1 MLSKVVSDHLLAA
14 NTVLVAHPAS
24 PDRLPLHVGTASVVT
39 SGRATHGALSL
50 CRHGTARAVSGIEG
64 GAAPGAALVGAPAS
78 LAGEH
83 GVVEAVERAGTST
96 VNERS
101 VAQDGDVV
109 EAEVPDRGV
118 HHAVAAEGHKGADD
132 RAGEH
137 IVPVVELVNGE
148 GATDQAGTKKGC
160 VESDELVAMVSM
172 VTDFGQQVQSLPST
186 WRGGSWRRP

>member
-1 MLSKVVSDHLLAA
+1 M
-14 NTVLVAHPAS
+14 AHPTS

-50 CRHGTARAVSGIEG
+50 SRHGAARAVGGIEG

-83 GVVEAVERAGTST
+83 GVVEAVERAGSGA
-96 VNERS
+96 VDERS
-101 VAQDGDVV
+101 VAQHGDVV

-118 HHAVAAEGHKGADD
+118 HHAVAAEGHEGADD

-137 IVPVVELVNGE
+137 VVPVVELVNGE
-148 GATDQAGTKKGC
+148 RAAD
-160 VESDELVAMVSM
+160 
-172 VTDFGQQVQSLPST
+172 
-186 WRGGSWRRP
+186 